1 MRGFLKRIA
10 NPAPAAFHLTFF
22 DPNDSR
28 GPRVGPNSSS
38 LHINNVSHHDG
49 LITIAG
55 TTIES
60 LLELKQDTLREYA
73 PLPRKTHNAAIYKD
87 GIIYNDTASNRLVIA
102 DRKNRIKQ
110 CFAVP
115 EYEPSTLSNAHLP
128 NDHARQ
134 GFARGLCLYGDDVII
149 GGSSP
154 STVSA
159 YSLATGRRINSV
171 NLSKDVRNCIHGLEV
186 WQG

>member
-1 MRGFLKRIA
+1 MDKLPRVIATSVVRSAHQGESHGGVYLIDLNTNSFSRGYIIRRTAKLMHGFLKRIA

-60 LLELKQDTLREYA
+60 LLEL
-73 PLPRKTHNAAIYKD
+73 
-87 GIIYNDTASNRLVIA
+87 
-102 DRKNRIKQ
+102 
-110 CFAVP
+110 
-115 EYEPSTLSNAHLP
+115 
-128 NDHARQ
+128 
-134 GFARGLCLYGDDVII
+134 
-149 GGSSP
+149 
-154 STVSA
+154 
-159 YSLATGRRINSV
+159 
-171 NLSKDVRNCIHGLEV
+171 
-186 WQG
+186 